1 VRGVVS
7 NGGPGPDVRLEGC
20 QISSFGWTVGEVKEE
35 EREVVL
41 THHAANLYSKESARW
56 ADGN

>member
-20 QISSFGWTVGEVKEE
+20 QISSFGWTVAEVKEE
-35 EREVVL
+35 EEEEVEERERL
-41 THHAANLYSKESARW
+41 F
-56 ADGN
+56 